1 MQERKDWKMWMG
13 EKTPITT
20 QHSGQNLDAS
30 QQRIEKTLSELNGL
44 LKNDPYWMQCVGLYR
59 LLTRKRNYYNCQED
73 PLSNAKAVK
82 EVGIKPWTYQLAR
95 IGEKYRRLSGQL
107 KTIDIKKTLMDVA
120 GHAIIGVVLLNEEP
134 DS

>member
-1 MQERKDWKMWMG
+1 
-13 EKTPITT
+13 
-20 QHSGQNLDAS
+20 
-30 QQRIEKTLSELNGL
+30 
-44 LKNDPYWMQCVGLYR
+44 MQCVGLYR

>member
-20 QHSGQNLDAS
+20 QHSGLNLGES
-30 QQRIEKTLSELNGL
+30 QQRIEKILAELNDL
-44 LKNDPYWMQCVGLYR
+44 LKNDPYWRQCVGLYG
-59 LLTRKRNYYNCQED
+59 LLTRKRNYYNCTED
-73 PLSNAKAVK
+73 PLANAKAVK